1 MNLHSCYTKLEP
13 LFVTNWKPLK
23 FLLSTSLLVAAF
35 GHHNEVSAQVRT
47 KGVDED
53 TGTIIFPKTLPS
65 LHSYAKSRN
74 SNTEYAVAVMTPTQ
88 IKEDEVGILY
98 PSVIWVNCKDGRMRF
113 TSMKKPPAKDA
124 AKALTEN
131 MQIMASGFCEFHKRE
146 FKHSYW

>member
-1 MNLHSCYTKLEP
+1 M
-13 LFVTNWKPLK
+13 NWKPLK
-23 FLLSTSLLVAAF
+23 SLLSTSLLVAAF
-35 GHHNEVSAQVRT
+35 GPHNEVSAQVRT
-47 KGVDED
+47 NGVDED
-53 TGTIIFPKTLPS
+53 TGSFIFTKPLPS

-98 PSVIWVNCKDGRMRF
+98 PSVMWVNCKDGRMRF

-124 AKALTEN
+124 VKALTEN
-131 MQIMASGFCEFHKRE
+131 MQKMASSFCVFHKRE